1 MEMRWA
7 LTSACEWDGD
17 WDGDKDG
24 MESCLGWCLYV
35 LALMSLPLSSQG
47 QVGSS
52 FRTYGKDGEIS
63 VPPLPLVGQ
72 LT

>member
-24 MESCLGWCLYV
+24 MESCLGWCLYI
-35 LALMSLPLSSQG
+35 LALMSLSLSLSK
-47 QVGSS
+47 V
-52 FRTYGKDGEIS
+52 RWA
-63 VPPLPLVGQ
+63 
-72 LT
+72 LTSEHMVRMEKSLFLLCP